1 MGKRK
6 TRKRSRRSKRGGN
19 IILKMLGIDE
29 LCIWY
34 GTGNK
39 GGINNEMKKSFWNKP
54 ICGDCC
60 NTSIKDFVAPHAK
73 FYAISTTPQNDFV
86 PNDKSAVF
94 NPKNIEGQKI
104 PTILTETEV
113 YNGSQEGKYDV
124 YAIRY
129 QKNCGHGGQ
138 RYQLFKLKN
147 ARISGKIGRKPDD
160 IPSKVTVTIGSNIMI
175 FETVEGKGNDK
186 MKVTFNDKTIEGVD
200 VESFLLKKSS
210 NITRRNTI
218 MGGKKKRRRRTKKKS
233 RKKRK
238 RTKKRRRRR

>member
-6 TRKRSRRSKRGGN
+6 TRKRSRRSKRAGN
-19 IILKMLGIDE
+19 MILKMLGIDE

-39 GGINNEMKKSFWNKP
+39 GGIDNEMKKGFWGP
-54 ICGDCC
+54 ICGECC
-60 NTSIKDFVAPHAK
+60 SKSIKDFVAPHAK

-86 PNDKSAVF
+86 PNDTSAVF
-94 NPKNIEGQKI
+94 NPDIEGQKI
-104 PTILTETEV
+104 PAILTETEV

-129 QKNCGHGGQ
+129 QKNCGHDGQ

-147 ARISGKIGRKPDD
+147 AYISGKIGRKPDD
-160 IPSKVTVTIGSNIMI
+160 IPSNVTVTIGSNIMN
-175 FETVEGKGNDK
+175 FKTVQGKGNDK
-186 MKVTFNDKTIEGVD
+186 MNVTFNKKTIEGVD
-200 VESFLLKKSS
+200 VESFLLKKSAP
-210 NITRRNTI
+210 ILRRKTI